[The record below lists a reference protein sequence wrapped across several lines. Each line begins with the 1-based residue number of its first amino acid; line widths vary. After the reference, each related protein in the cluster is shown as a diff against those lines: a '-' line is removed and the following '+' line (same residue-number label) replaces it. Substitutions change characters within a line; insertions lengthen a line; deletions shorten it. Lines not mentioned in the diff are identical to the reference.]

1 MAVPGPESSG
11 HKAYLIASGVPIGL
25 ILTLLDIDPFHGGK
39 SARPG
44 RRGARRDAGPPESQM
59 AGKRRPIAPW
69 APGRADVPH
78 PREPGAFY
86 RQRRPRRL
94 AVSRAAARER
104 S

>member
-1 MAVPGPESSG
+1 MPQGARARVIP
-11 HKAYLIASGVPIGL
+11 KIV
-25 ILTLLDIDPFHGGK
+25 DIDPFHGGK

-44 RRGARRDAGPPESQM
+44 RRGARREAGPPESQM

-78 PREPGAFY
+78 PQGPGAFC
-86 RQRRPRRL
+86 RQRRPR
-94 AVSRAAARER
+94 AACGVWHRGATR